1 MKMQRSW
8 TMMNE
13 FVVHVLVSFAAGY
26 VAGIITL
33 TALVMWY
40 CKDGGQIIIKGE
52 TDE

>member
-1 MKMQRSW
+1 
-8 TMMNE
+8 MMSE

-26 VAGIITL
+26 ITGIITL
-33 TALVMWY
+33 AFFVMWY

>member
-33 TALVMWY
+33 AFFVMWY
-40 CKDGGQIIIKGE
+40 CRNGGQIIIKGE
-52 TDE
+52 KDV

>member
-1 MKMQRSW
+1 MKKQRSW
-8 TMMNE
+8 TMTSE
-13 FVVHVLVSFAAGY
+13 LVHALVSFAAGY

-52 TDE
+52 KDV